1 MQVKEHH
8 KKAHFLGPIRDE
20 LTVSQINSL
29 RWNFEDSD
37 VSVEENLKHYQR
49 RAQSQF
55 YRFYNSLADFLLME
69 LPREHCSLILSYMS
83 QLGKNHWEIHC
94 KQGQEISL
102 TFFGQRVSVSSEQ
115 KDDHYGTLTDWLNS
129 ISAAMIARD
138 KEALSVL
145 LSVKDTDLVQ
155 RHNPDN
161 VELLP
166 IEQAFFRLFHAY
178 FSGEDDQERHL
189 QLLKDVNQYIDDES
203 IGKATNCEYWQ
214 DYYQWLIFP
223 MYSLVVISW
232 GYEKTSLDEAVIAAI
247 DANYEF
253 YAYIAPAQ
261 NNRPTGEDSLSLFNE
276 AALFH
281 LITTGFLAT
290 HFQRTGETVSF
301 DTEYTPQWL
310 IKGEGPTREEVLAN
324 PPVFE
329 LDVVLRAAS
338 PSPNSVEEDTHSKTS
353 VSEPMGLA
361 IGIPAP
367 SSSQIN
373 LEEFSALIYQW
384 VLDENRL
391 PPIDAEPSFNR
402 EVDGS
407 LEMTLI
413 NDELTPMAYISTE
426 FNVNLPNH
434 DEYLKYLTDSLT
446 GYLEGKN
453 IAPWFFISTLKD
465 SAHTPDDINYVK
477 GAVIISKM
485 KPSFIVGNHNWIFE
499 IDGQHV
505 EMQLS
510 MSGKMKVKL
519 NGDYIDS
526 YKVSLVSP
534 HRTVFFAAGEWY
546 TIRVQTKSISS
557 GELEIQIHKGIFL
570 QAKYQFI
577 QGSELLSTKDNWFLI
592 SIEALAIFFLVMS
605 FMIPRVFTIFP
616 CLLLIAFMCKFNKR
630 HHYILKLIEQ
640 GDVDNK
646 PTPIS

>member
-1 MQVKEHH
+1 M
-8 KKAHFLGPIRDE
+8 GPTREEMTESEIE
-20 LTVSQINSL
+20 SL
-29 RWNFEDSD
+29 VWNFEDSD

-55 YRFYNSLADFLLME
+55 YRFYNSLVYFLLME

-138 KEALSVL
+138 KEAVSVL

-155 RHNPDN
+155 LNNPGN
-161 VELLP
+161 KGLLP

-189 QLLKDVNQYIDDES
+189 QLLKDVTQYIDDES

-310 IKGEGPTREEVLAN
+310 IKGEGPTREDVLAN

-329 LDVVLRAAS
+329 LDVVLQR
-338 PSPNSVEEDTHSKTS
+338 
-353 VSEPMGLA
+353 
-361 IGIPAP
+361 
-367 SSSQIN
+367 
-373 LEEFSALIYQW
+373 
-384 VLDENRL
+384 
-391 PPIDAEPSFNR
+391 
-402 EVDGS
+402 
-407 LEMTLI
+407 
-413 NDELTPMAYISTE
+413 
-426 FNVNLPNH
+426 
-434 DEYLKYLTDSLT
+434 
-446 GYLEGKN
+446 
-453 IAPWFFISTLKD
+453 
-465 SAHTPDDINYVK
+465 
-477 GAVIISKM
+477 
-485 KPSFIVGNHNWIFE
+485 
-499 IDGQHV
+499 
-505 EMQLS
+505 
-510 MSGKMKVKL
+510 
-519 NGDYIDS
+519 
-526 YKVSLVSP
+526 
-534 HRTVFFAAGEWY
+534 
-546 TIRVQTKSISS
+546 
-557 GELEIQIHKGIFL
+557 
-570 QAKYQFI
+570 
-577 QGSELLSTKDNWFLI
+577 
-592 SIEALAIFFLVMS
+592 
-605 FMIPRVFTIFP
+605 
-616 CLLLIAFMCKFNKR
+616 
-630 HHYILKLIEQ
+630 
-640 GDVDNK
+640 
-646 PTPIS
+646 